1 MTNGNTNRRDLLKMV
16 RSIEELLAAAREQIP
31 ELEPDDVQRL
41 LDEAGEGG
49 RPVHIIDVR
58 DGEELIMGLVPG
70 SHHASRGTLEMQIG
84 AIVPDIHAKIVL
96 YCAGGVRS
104 LFAGKQL
111 LELGYENVFSMAGGY
126 RAWAESGLPA
136 GQAS

>member
-1 MTNGNTNRRDLLKMV
+1 MK
-16 RSIEELLAAAREQIP
+16 SIEELLADAREKVP
-31 ELEPDDVQRL
+31 ELAPEDVRRL
-41 LDEAGEGG
+41 LDDGE
-49 RPVHIIDVR
+49 PVHIIDVR
-58 DGEELIMGLVPG
+58 DGEELVMGAIPG
-70 SHHASRGTLEMQIG
+70 STHASRGTLEMQIG
-84 AIVPDIHAKIVL
+84 AIVPDIHEKIVL

-136 GQAS
+136 GQAI

>member
-1 MTNGNTNRRDLLKMV
+1 MV
-16 RSIEELLAAAREQIP
+16 RSIEELMAAAREQIP
-31 ELEPDDVQRL
+31 ELEPDEVRKLQ
-41 LDEAGEGG
+41 DEGES
-49 RPVHIIDVR
+49 VHIIDVR
-58 DGEELIMGLVPG
+58 DSEELIMGSIPG

-84 AIVPDIHAKIVL
+84 AIVPDIHEQIVL

-126 RAWAESGLPA
+126 RAWTESGLPVGNA
-136 GQAS
+136 T